1 MHRGPLRARFEGE
14 LLASSADWRG
24 SVVVEPRY
32 GLGPLLTK
40 TVEVGQCPLAVRT
53 ALHALTVWER
63 AHVHVHADV
72 GALSAH
78 FLEAPALVVPAW
90 GQRGALQSVGG
101 ILR

>member
-90 GQRGALQSVGG
+90 GQRGALQSDGG

>member
-14 LLASSADWRG
+14 LPASSANWRG
-24 SVVVEPRY
+24 SVVVEPGY

-40 TVEVGQCPLAVRT
+40 AVEAGQRPLAVRT
-53 ALHALTVWER
+53 AVHALTAWEH

-90 GQRGALQSVGG
+90 GQRGALQSDGG